1 MFGVGS
7 SAFGVRPDSN
17 ENERR
22 TSNSEHRTSNEE
34 TDRSRPSPRPSPGVP
49 GEGEMRSLLQQPH
62 RHLTLVA
69 MVPGVVWDG
78 EQVAI
83 ALDDVHAAEE
93 VVAEYVRVVA
103 VRLRAE
109 VSHLPAVVHAFD

>member
-1 MFGVGS
+1 MGVS
-7 SAFGVRPDSN
+7 PMLAKLRTWARRPCHWKES
-17 ENERR
+17 
-22 TSNSEHRTSNEE
+22 
-34 TDRSRPSPRPSPGVP
+34 
-49 GEGEMRSLLQQPH
+49 SLLQQPH
-62 RHLTLVA
+62 RHLTRVA

-109 VSHLPAVVHAFD
+109 VAHLPAVVHTFNAVDDRPPLQRDAALVGLH